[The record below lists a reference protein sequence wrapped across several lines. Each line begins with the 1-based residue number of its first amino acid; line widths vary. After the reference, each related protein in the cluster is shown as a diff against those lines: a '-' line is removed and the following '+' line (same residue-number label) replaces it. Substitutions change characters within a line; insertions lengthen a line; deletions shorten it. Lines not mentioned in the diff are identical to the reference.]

1 MRIYIAGINHNDP
14 LSRIELIEWMNG
26 IARHEQTS
34 PDFVAPEWKEEYFNL
49 VKEQRAEFDK
59 RVRSEWSSLTEK
71 QIEAITLSLGYEGDA
86 HKEVFEELP
95 ILWLD
100 QERNA
105 GNPSVEDFYKY
116 RFKNLRDWAQEID
129 KNENFLTLLSKKIR
143 NFQSVS
149 VKSNPSI
156 DPNRDA
162 AFHKVIT
169 NECSPHRLGWAII
182 VVGALHALPT
192 PGSMRSLLETDGYQ
206 CIVKDLSQ

>member
-86 HKEVFEELP
+86 HKEVFGELP
-95 ILWLD
+95 VLWLD

-105 GNPSVEDFYKY
+105 GNPSVKDFYKY

-129 KNENFLTLLSKKIR
+129 KNENFLTLLSKMIR
-143 NFQSVS
+143 NIQSVS

-156 DPNRDA
+156 DPGRDA
-162 AFHKVIT
+162 AFHKVIN
-169 NECSPHRLGWAII
+169 NECSSYRLGWAII

-206 CIVKDLSQ
+206 CIVKDLSR